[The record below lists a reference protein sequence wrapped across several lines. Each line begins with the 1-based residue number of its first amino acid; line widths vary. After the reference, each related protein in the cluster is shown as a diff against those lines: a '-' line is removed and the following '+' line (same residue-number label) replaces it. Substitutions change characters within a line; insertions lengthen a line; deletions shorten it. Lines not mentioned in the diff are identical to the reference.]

1 VRKSSSDLVLR
12 SLYDLID
19 GLEDGAR
26 LPTVREL
33 MRSFHVSQAAVQRA
47 FGSLAAEGLVTSQV
61 GRGTF
66 VIRSGGMAPG
76 APGRAGKA
84 LDSLLILSNASMN
97 QRCVLVQNHIVEEMA
112 AGGSKVVQLSYHNTG
127 HLLEILGSLPRFD
140 AAILQSHYENIPV
153 RLLHLLQEKATALTV
168 DGHSLSGVDIDR
180 VGTDWEDALQ
190 LALRHLEGLGH
201 REIGLISLGAMAQP
215 ILSVRR
221 AFERAAR
228 ERRRDL
234 RLHAPILLKNV
245 VHPSQDVG
253 DALKKALAGL
263 RGPDGTLPFTAV
275 VLVGISDTFGVA
287 QALDKLGIPVPE
299 ALSVYILGHRDVA
312 AEHLDRFTV
321 AGSSHRDAAEQL
333 MSTIRNRLGAPAMP
347 PQIVY
352 LPCDETVRGSTA
364 AAPH

>member
-1 VRKSSSDLVLR
+1 MRKSSSDLVLR

-47 FGSLAAEGLVTSQV
+47 FGSLVAEGLVSSQV

-66 VIRSGGMAPG
+66 VTRSGAMAQG
-76 APGRAGKA
+76 ALARAGKV

-112 AGGSKVVQLSYHNTG
+112 AGGSKVVQMSYHNTG
-127 HLLEILGSLPRFD
+127 HLLDILGSLPRFD

-153 RLLHLLQEKATALTV
+153 RLLQLLQEKATALTV
-168 DGHSLSGVDIDR
+168 DGHTLSGVDIDR

-190 LALRHLEGLGH
+190 LALKHLEGLGH
-201 REIGLISLGAMAQP
+201 REIGLVSLDTMAQP

-221 AFERAAR
+221 TFERAAR
-228 ERRRDL
+228 DRRDL
-234 RLHAPILLKNV
+234 RLHAPVLLKNV
-245 VHPSQDVG
+245 VHPSQNVG
-253 DALKKALAGL
+253 DALKEALAGL
-263 RGPDGTLPFTAV
+263 RRSDGMLPFTAV

-287 QALDKLGIPVPE
+287 QALGKLGIPVPE
-299 ALSVYILGHRDVA
+299 ALSVYILGHRDVG
-312 AEHLDRFTV
+312 AEHLDRFTM

-333 MSTIRNRLGAPAMP
+333 MSTIRNRLAAPATP

-352 LPCDETVRGSTA
+352 LPCSETIRGSTA
-364 AAPH
+364 APR